1 MRVCIVFVAAVLAA
15 VQSVSCSIIRVDVGL
30 VGLTYS
36 PSSIPAEVGDVVKFY
51 FHPKNHSV
59 VQSSFES
66 PCDSSSVTNPF
77 FSGFVPVS
85 YGEAVS
91 TISRY

>member
-1 MRVCIVFVAAVLAA
+1 MMRVRIGLVAAGLAA
-15 VQSVSCSIIRVDVGL
+15 VCVVDCSSVRVDVGL
-30 VGLTYS
+30 VGLTFF
-36 PSSIPAEVGDVVKFY
+36 PKSIPAEVGDVVKFY

-66 PCDSSSVTNPF
+66 PCDSSSITNPM

-91 TISRY
+91 V